1 MRKLF
6 YSLVLIL
13 FLNPSMLF
21 SQPNIAV
28 KLYDL
33 KNETSKDLAN
43 FSGGTLWI
51 LKDKKELVYF
61 TNDEIRTFSIQ
72 NDKLSEKLFLK
83 IKENQILSLT
93 ASNLKNGQK
102 EKKSSEKI
110 AFHWDITLNASKI
123 TSYTID
129 KDNILILSDISG
141 DLYFYNLIKKE
152 FLGRINLTKGDIFS
166 LHTLKNGSV
175 IIIYKNGEVAFI
187 EKKVYPIL
195 SFFQTLRDT
204 YQLKNK
210 IDIGINTIK
219 FMDENEVAGEV
230 SLVTGHRNLSI
241 YKIPELTLAK
251 TIKDD
256 KFVEC
261 ACFFE
266 NNLIYS
272 VIEEGKIEGTFS
284 FHKHFNVLSNFYEKK
299 KNIIPS
305 AKGNKFCYITSLASI
320 KVYNLS
326 DERLIGEVGI
336 NVKEINDIKFSPDER
351 FLLIANNQNKISIYK
366 ID

>member
-6 YSLVLIL
+6 YFLALIL
-13 FLNPSMLF
+13 LFKPSYVF

-33 KNETSKDLAN
+33 KNETIKGLAS
-43 FSGGTLWI
+43 FDGGNLWI

-61 TNDEIRTFSIQ
+61 NNDEIRTFLIQ
-72 NDKLSEKLFLK
+72 NDKLSERNFLK
-83 IKENQILSLT
+83 IDENQILNL
-93 ASNLKNGQK
+93 AGSNFKNGSK
-102 EKKSSEKI
+102 EKKVSEKI
-110 AFHWDITLNASKI
+110 TFHWDVTLNASKI

-129 KDNILILSDISG
+129 KDNILILSDKGG

-152 FLGRINLTKGDIFS
+152 FLGKLNLAKGDIFS
-166 LHTLKNGSV
+166 LHTLRNGSI
-175 IIIYKNGEVAFI
+175 IIIYKNGELAFI
-187 EKKVYPIL
+187 EKKVYPLL

-204 YQLKNK
+204 YLLKNK
-210 IDIGINTIK
+210 IDTGTNTIK
-219 FMDENEVAGEV
+219 FMDENEVGDEI
-230 SLVTGHRNLSI
+230 SLLTGHRILSI
-241 YKIPELTLAK
+241 YKIPYLTLVK

-266 NNLIYS
+266 NSLIYS
-272 VIEEGKIEGTFS
+272 VIEEGKIEGSFS
-284 FHKHFNVLSNFYEKK
+284 FHRHFNVLSNFYEKK

-320 KVYNLS
+320 KVYNLA
-326 DERLIGEVGI
+326 DEKLIGEIGI
-336 NVKEINDIKFSPDER
+336 NVKDINDIKFSSDEK
-351 FLLIANNQNKISIYK
+351 FLLIGNNQNKISVYK